1 MQILQ
6 GAEIGWLAGCDASER
21 PEAAIWRRER
31 PARGGSVAYG
41 TRTERTRPGAGCGGH
56 PYPRTRRR
64 MGLSDGVTDGSS
76 GVGVGGGGARAT
88 RRQAAAT
95 AASGVRDGCG
105 TLDASHMARS
115 PAARILHALP
125 AIQRQDAEFC
135 RNGEGW
141 EGGEVHASGRAGR
154 RPCGHGGGGSGCIF
168 CSGGGIIR
176 STQAAQRAVCGKLRK
191 KKA

>member
-1 MQILQ
+1 MAAGEAGPRRFRRVRYQDRAHAAGRQLRRPSVSSRATAE
-6 GAEIGWLAGCDASER
+6 GAER
-21 PEAAIWRRER
+21 
-31 PARGGSVAYG
+31 
-41 TRTERTRPGAGCGGH
+41 
-56 PYPRTRRR
+56 
-64 MGLSDGVTDGSS
+64 GVTDGSS

-105 TLDASHMARS
+105 TLDASYMARS

-168 CSGGGIIR
+168 CSGDGITPEHAGGSACR
-176 STQAAQRAVCGKLRK
+176 LRK
-191 KKA
+191 TAEKKGLKSWLPRHWDRFAHLFFRF